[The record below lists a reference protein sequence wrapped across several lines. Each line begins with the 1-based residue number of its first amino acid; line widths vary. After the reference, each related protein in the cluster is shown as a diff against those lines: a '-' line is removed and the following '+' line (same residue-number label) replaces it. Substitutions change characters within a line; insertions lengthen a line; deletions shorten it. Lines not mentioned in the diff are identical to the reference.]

1 VHTVENGSI
10 LLKFYLHI
18 LFSLFVITRVDA
30 GLQEQLQ
37 RSVEALSSY
46 ESRLT
51 GYAGTEAA
59 ATWIEGEL
67 RQLGIGEIHSHD
79 FELLMPID
87 EGFVVEAAGETLRLY
102 GVWPNLVRT
111 STLPAEGIAGEL
123 LYAGDGSLLQGNAV
137 AGRIVLLDYESG
149 PSWVEAFHLGAQAV
163 IFLQTDGAHRKEAEQ
178 KFLAVPADLPR
189 FFANR
194 AEAVVLRD
202 LAEKAVRAHV
212 RGRMPMREVG
222 ARNIVAIVEGS
233 DPTLKEEA
241 VYITA
246 YYDAMSPVP
255 ALAPG
260 AEQAASAA
268 ALLELA
274 RQWAVRPPRRTVV
287 LVWAAGH
294 FENLAGMRYLAPVI
308 MAAAGRREMS
318 DIAAKDR
325 PLAERLA
332 QFKLR
337 FVAGLDLSSGSR
349 FVGAFRPAA
358 PYRTSL
364 LSPPITGRLIALA
377 AAYEDSALA
386 GERVLAN
393 GLKQDFSRQGL
404 GSMAQVTP
412 VDASV
417 LALAGCPALSFATIN
432 DSRARFDVVDDI
444 SANVRFDWLGE
455 QVELLTYLLA
465 NLVDDGQLEAWEW
478 GNDAFGTIRG
488 QVVHY
493 GPRSYLPDVP
503 TAHALVRVRLRH
515 PTLAGVRPDF
525 WAAADDSGY
534 FAIPGVE
541 TRIIYT
547 QPVRLEAYGLDADG
561 AITDAPDWGINGERK
576 LPGRSLK
583 VQMDDLE
590 ENVQIV
596 TAQMRGT
603 AIFGIFDPRN
613 LLTPETLSVI
623 DADFDAEPM
632 VFGACLPLTAPE
644 MELFGYKN
652 YIGSWTE
659 TVAVI
664 FARSGT
670 RFKAVMSTGRYGL
683 GRRLLL
689 LNSSEGNALG
699 KGYLIEGEGSLVN
712 TVYQASRDMYL
723 LNDSRIANL
732 EKHGVRNGRLA
743 SFHVRAGEHLKEA
756 EAAGLRND
764 HRAYLDQARR
774 AWAYAAAAYRDI
786 ESTQAGVVKG
796 ALFLLA
802 IFIPFAH
809 FAERLVFGFPDMRR
823 QVLGYFAIFF
833 VGFLALSK
841 LHPAFELS
849 ISPFVILLGFII
861 LVLGLLVTAIGISR
875 LNRELQE
882 MARGRRGQVAM
893 QRGGA
898 AMASISVGLAHMR
911 RRPLRTGMTCATLV
925 LLTFSVLS
933 FTSIRSSL
941 RTNWIDVG
949 AEAAYDG
956 LLVRMLGWKPME
968 MEAYRMLVDRYGR
981 DVVAP
986 RAWKSVS
993 SAASTYR
1000 VERVDIEGRS
1010 AGVMGFSGLSAV
1022 EARLVRPQE
1031 GLAVGRWLK
1040 EGESDVCL
1048 LPVTLADSLGITA
1061 LDVSEQRARVR
1072 LFGEEFRVIGLLQHA
1087 ALERADLNGEA
1098 LTPLDPEA
1106 QKPTEA
1112 SNHQGG
1118 QPQHYAHMQ
1127 GAATIVLPFSALMRW
1142 EGAHLVSLAVL
1153 LDGGAGRESL
1163 ESLSEVLDL
1172 NLFAG
1177 IGGRRYLIN
1186 TVGVASVSGLGEL
1199 VIPLGIAALIV
1210 LNTMLGAV
1218 YERTREIGT
1227 LNAIGLAPSHV
1238 SALFIAEA
1246 VALAIIGAVMGYLLG
1261 QTAAQVM
1268 GSLGWLQGLE
1278 LNYSSLSAI
1287 VTVGLVILLV
1297 VASAL
1302 YPAHMAG
1309 KICTPGIERRWKPPT
1324 PVGDDLQMR
1333 LPFTLARM
1341 EAEGMAAF
1349 QAEFWGSHRE
1359 QSIGAGFYVEELR
1372 VGREGNGLRLYA
1384 RVWLAPFDQGVVQET
1399 ALTIEPGENPAYCD
1413 IDVHLHLVTGDWD
1426 TWQRVARTFLDDLR
1440 KQFLVWRTLSDE
1452 DRHFYSGELAQWE
1465 NEDAKVGI

>member
-1 VHTVENGSI
+1 MK
-10 LLKFYLHI
+10 LYLHI
-18 LFSLFVITRVDA
+18 ILSLVAVA
-30 GLQEQLQ
+30 GVGADLPARLQN
-37 RSVEALSSY
+37 SVQAMSRY

-51 GYAGTEAA
+51 GYAGAA
-59 ATWIEGEL
+59 AAAAWIEDEL
-67 RQLGIGEIHSHD
+67 RAMGIGEIHQHD
-79 FELLMPID
+79 FDLLMPID
-87 EGFVVEAAGETLRLY
+87 EGFVVETAGQTLSLY
-102 GVWPNLVRT
+102 GVWPNLLRT
-111 STLPAEGIAGEL
+111 STLPDEGVEGEL
-123 LYAGDGSLLQGNAV
+123 LYGGDGSLLEGNAV
-137 AGRIVLLDYESG
+137 EGRIVLLDYVSG
-149 PSWVEAFHLGAQAV
+149 PAWVEAFHLGAQAV
-163 IFLQTDGAHRKEAEQ
+163 IFLHADGAHRKEAEQ
-178 KFLAVPADLPR
+178 KFLAVPANLPR
-189 FFANR
+189 FFARRN
-194 AEAVVLRD
+194 EAMALRD
-202 LAEKAVRAHV
+202 LANKKVRARL
-212 RGRMPMREVG
+212 RGRMPMRAVT

-233 DPTLKEEA
+233 DPQLKAEA
-241 VYITA
+241 VYLTA

-260 AEQAASAA
+260 AQQAASAA

-274 RQWAVRPPRRTVV
+274 QQWAKEPPLRTVV
-287 LVWAAGH
+287 LVWAVGH
-294 FENLAGMRYLAPVI
+294 FENLAGMRYLTPVI
-308 MAAAGRREMS
+308 MAAAGKREMS
-318 DIAAKDR
+318 SLKPAEQA
-325 PLAERLA
+325 LAERLA
-332 QFKLR
+332 QFELR
-337 FVAGLDLSSGSR
+337 FAAGLDLSTGSR
-349 FVGAFRPAA
+349 FVGAFKPGA

-364 LSPPITGRLIALA
+364 LSPPITGRLIDLA
-377 AAYEDSALA
+377 VAYEDSALG

-404 GSMAQVTP
+404 GNMAQVTP

-417 LALAGCPALSFATIN
+417 LALAGCPTLSFATIN
-432 DSRARFDVVDDI
+432 DSRARFDVVDD
-444 SANVRFDWLGE
+444 SAAEMRFDWLGE
-455 QVELLTYLLA
+455 QVELLAYLLA
-465 NLVDDGQLEAWEW
+465 NLVDDEELETWEW
-478 GNDAFGTIRG
+478 GNDAFGTVRG

-503 TAHALVRVRLRH
+503 TANALVRVRLRH
-515 PTLAGVRPDF
+515 PTLVGVRPDF
-525 WAAADDSGY
+525 WAVADDSGHY
-534 FAIPGVE
+534 EIPGVE

-547 QPVRLEAYGLDADG
+547 QPVRLEAYGLDVDG
-561 AITDAPDWGINGERK
+561 AIVDAPDWGINGERK
-576 LPGRSLK
+576 LPGRSLT
-583 VQMDDLE
+583 VLMDDLQE
-590 ENVQIV
+590 DVQIV
-596 TAQMRGT
+596 TAPLRGT

-613 LLTPETLSVI
+613 LLTPENLSVI
-623 DADFDAEPM
+623 DADLDAEPM

-652 YIGSWTE
+652 YVGSWTE
-659 TVAVI
+659 TVAVL
-664 FARSGT
+664 FAREDT
-670 RFKAVMSTGRYGL
+670 RFKVVMSTGRYGL

-689 LNSSEGNALG
+689 LNGSAENALG
-699 KGYLIEGEGSLVN
+699 TGYPSGGQGRLSN
-712 TVYQASRDMYL
+712 TVYKTARDMYV
-723 LNDSRIANL
+723 LNGSRIANL

-743 SFHVRAGEHLKEA
+743 AFHARAGERLRAA
-756 EAAGLRND
+756 ELAGQRND
-764 HRAYLDQARR
+764 HRVFVDQARR

-786 ESTQAGVVKG
+786 ERTQAGVVQG

-809 FAERLVFGFPDMRR
+809 FAERLVFGFADLRR
-823 QVLGYFAIFF
+823 QVLGYFGLFF
-833 VGFLALSK
+833 VGFLALSE

-882 MARGRRGQVAM
+882 MARGRRGQAAM

-911 RRPLRTGMTCATLV
+911 RRPLRTGMTCTTLV

-933 FTSIRSSL
+933 FTSIRSAL
-941 RTNWIDVG
+941 RTNWTAVG
-949 AEAAYDG
+949 TEASYDG
-956 LLVRMLGWKPME
+956 VLVRMLGWKPME
-968 MEAYRMLVDRYGR
+968 MEAYRMLSAWFGADK
-981 DVVAP
+981 VAP
-986 RAWKSVS
+986 RAWKSVA
-993 SAASTYR
+993 SAASTFR
-1000 VERVDIEGRS
+1000 VERADIEGRT
-1010 AGVMGFSGLSAV
+1010 AGVMGFSGLSAI
-1022 EARLVRPQE
+1022 EEDLVGPQRD
-1031 GLAVGRWLK
+1031 LAAGRWLQ
-1040 EGESDVCL
+1040 EGENDVCL
-1048 LPVTLADSLGITA
+1048 LPVVVADSLGIGA
-1061 LDVSEQRARVR
+1061 ADVAAGGARVR
-1072 LFGEEFRVIGLLQHA
+1072 IFGEEFSVIGLLRPA

-1106 QKPTEA
+1106 QQPTEA
-1112 SNHQGG
+1112 SNQQGG

-1127 GAATIVLPFSALMRW
+1127 GAATVVLPFAALMRW
-1142 EGAHLVSLAVL
+1142 EGAHLVSLGVL
-1153 LDGGAGRESL
+1153 LTGENRRESL

-1177 IGGRRYLIN
+1177 LDGRRYLIN

-1199 VIPLGIAALIV
+1199 VVPLGIAALIV

-1227 LNAIGLAPSHV
+1227 LNAIGLAPIHV

-1278 LNYSSLSAI
+1278 LNYSSLSAV

-1359 QSIGAGFYVEELR
+1359 QSIGAGFYVEELH
-1372 VGREGNGLRLYA
+1372 VGREGDGLRLDA

-1399 ALTIEPGENPAYCD
+1399 ALFIVPGENPAYCD
-1413 IDVHLHLVTGDWD
+1413 IDVQLHLVTGDWD

-1440 KQFLVWRTLSDE
+1440 KQFLVWRTLADE
-1452 DRHFYSGELAQWE
+1452 DRRFYSSQLAQWE
-1465 NEDAKVGI
+1465 SDDAGVEV

>member
-1 VHTVENGSI
+1 M
-10 LLKFYLHI
+10 KYYLHI
-18 LFSLFVITRVDA
+18 ILFLLA
-30 GLQEQLQ
+30 GTGAAADLPSQLQ
-37 RSVEALSSY
+37 RSVQKLSSY

-51 GYAGTEAA
+51 GYAGSAA
-59 ATWIEGEL
+59 AALWIEGEL
-67 RQLGIGEIHSHD
+67 HEMGIGEIHQHD
-79 FELLMPID
+79 FELLMPMD
-87 EGFVVEAAGETLRLY
+87 EGFSVEVAGEVLQLY
-102 GVWPNLVRT
+102 GMWPNLLRT
-111 STLPAEGIAGEL
+111 STVSREGIVGEL
-123 LYAGDGSLLQGNAV
+123 LYGGDGSLLQGNEV
-137 AGRIVLLDYESG
+137 TGRIVLFDYESG

-163 IFLQTDGAHRKEAEQ
+163 IFLHADGAHRKEAEQ

-189 FFANR
+189 FFAGPK
-194 AEAVVLRD
+194 EAAKLRE
-202 LAEKAVRAHV
+202 LAEKQAQAHV
-212 RGRMPMREVG
+212 RGRMPMRTVS

-233 DPTLKEEA
+233 DPTLKREA
-241 VYITA
+241 VYVTA

-260 AEQAASAA
+260 AQQAASAA

-274 RQWAVRPPRRTVV
+274 RQWSSQPPRRSVV
-287 LVWAAGH
+287 LVWTAGH
-294 FENLAGMRYLAPVI
+294 FENLAGMRYLAPLV
-308 MAAAGRREMS
+308 MAAAGRREMGGLTPEE
-318 DIAAKDR
+318 R
-325 PLAERLA
+325 TLAERLA
-332 QFKLR
+332 QFELR
-337 FVAGLDLSSGSR
+337 FAAGLDLSAGSR
-349 FVGAFRPAA
+349 YVGAFKPAA

-364 LSPPITGRLIALA
+364 LSPPIAERLIARA
-377 AAYEDSALA
+377 VAYEDSALA

-417 LALAGCPALSFATIN
+417 LALAGCPTLSFVTIN
-432 DSRARFDVVDDI
+432 DSRPRFDVVDD
-444 SANVRFDWLGE
+444 SAAELRFDWLAE
-455 QVELLTYLLA
+455 QVKLLAYLLPG
-465 NLVDDGQLEAWEW
+465 LVDDEELETWEW

-493 GPRSYLPDVP
+493 GPRSYLPDEP

-515 PTLAGVRPDF
+515 PTLAAVRPDF
-525 WAAADDSGY
+525 WAAADDSGH
-534 FAIPGVE
+534 FSIPGVE

-576 LPGRSLK
+576 LPGRSLT
-583 VQMDDLE
+583 VLMDDLE

-596 TAQMRGT
+596 TAEMRGT

-613 LLTPETLSVI
+613 LLTPERIGVI
-623 DADFDAEPM
+623 DANLDAEPM

-659 TVAVI
+659 TVAVL
-664 FARSGT
+664 FARSDT
-670 RFKAVMSTGRYGL
+670 RFKVVMSTGRYGL

-689 LNSSEGNALG
+689 LNSSEQNALG
-699 KGYLIEGEGSLVN
+699 TGYAVEGEGSLTN
-712 TVYQASRDMYL
+712 TVYLAARDMYL
-723 LNDSRIANL
+723 LNGSRIANL

-743 SFHVRAGEHLKEA
+743 AFHAHSGEHLREA
-756 EAAGLRND
+756 EAAGDSND
-764 HRAYLDQARR
+764 HRVYIDRARR

-809 FAERLVFGFPDMRR
+809 FAERLLFGFPDLRR
-823 QVLGYFAIFF
+823 QVLGYFGLFF

-882 MARGRRGQVAM
+882 MVRGRRGQATL

-898 AMASISVGLAHMR
+898 AMAAISVGLAHMR

-933 FTSIRSSL
+933 FTSIRSAL

-956 LLVRMLGWKPME
+956 ALVRMLGWKPME
-968 MEAYRMLVDRYGR
+968 MEAYRMLSDWFGA
-981 DVVAP
+981 DHIAP
-986 RAWKSVS
+986 RAWKSVA
-993 SAASTYR
+993 SAAATFR
-1000 VERVDIEGRS
+1000 VERVDVSGRA
-1010 AGVMGFSGLSAV
+1010 AGIMGFSGLSATEV
-1022 EARLVRPQE
+1022 KLVGPQQDL
-1031 GLAVGRWLK
+1031 LAGRWFSS
-1040 EGESDVCL
+1040 EENEVCL
-1048 LPVTLADSLGITA
+1048 LPVAVADSLGISA
-1061 LDVSEQRARVR
+1061 SDVVEQRARVR
-1072 LFGEEFRVIGLLQHA
+1072 FFGEEFRVIGLLQHA
-1087 ALERADLNGEA
+1087 ALERVDLNGEA

-1106 QKPTEA
+1106 QQPTEA
-1112 SNHQGG
+1112 SNQQGG

-1127 GAATIVLPFSALMRW
+1127 GAATVVLPFAALMRW
-1142 EGAHLVSLAVL
+1142 EGAHLVSLGVL
-1153 LDGGAGRESL
+1153 IEGRESREVL
-1163 ESLSEVLDL
+1163 ELLSEVLDL

-1177 IGGRRYLIN
+1177 LDGRRYLIN
-1186 TVGVASVSGLGEL
+1186 TVGVASISGLGEL
-1199 VIPLGIAALIV
+1199 VVPLGIAALIV

-1227 LNAIGLAPSHV
+1227 LNAIGLAPIHV

-1268 GSLGWLQGLE
+1268 GSWGWLQGLE
-1278 LNYSSLSAI
+1278 LNYSSLSAV
-1287 VTVGLVILLV
+1287 VTVGIVILLV

-1309 KICTPGIERRWKPPT
+1309 KICTPGIERRWKSPIPD
-1324 PVGDDLQMR
+1324 GDDLQMR

-1372 VGREGNGLRLYA
+1372 VGRAGDQLRLYA

-1399 ALTIEPGENPAYCD
+1399 ALFITPGENPAYCD
-1413 IDVHLHLVTGDWD
+1413 IDVHLHLVMGDWD

-1440 KQFLVWRTLSDE
+1440 KQFLVWRTLADE
-1452 DRHFYSGELAQWE
+1452 DRRFYSSQLAQWE
-1465 NEDAKVGI
+1465 NEGTGVEV

>member
-1 VHTVENGSI
+1 MK
-10 LLKFYLHI
+10 LYLHI
-18 LFSLFVITRVDA
+18 ILSIVAVVGVEADLPAR
-30 GLQEQLQ
+30 LQ
-37 RSVEALSSY
+37 RSVQAMSSY

-51 GYAGTEAA
+51 GYAGAA
-59 ATWIEGEL
+59 ATATWIEDEL
-67 RQLGIGEIHSHD
+67 RAMGIGEIHHHD
-79 FELLMPID
+79 FALLMPID
-87 EGFVVEAAGETLRLY
+87 EGFTVEAAGQTLVLY
-102 GVWPNLVRT
+102 GMWPNLVRT
-111 STLPAEGIAGEL
+111 STLPREGVEGEL
-123 LYAGDGSLLQGNAV
+123 LYGGDGSLLEGNAV
-137 AGRIVLLDYESG
+137 EGRIVLLDYTSG
-149 PSWVEAFHLGAQAV
+149 PTWVEAFHLGAQAV
-163 IFLQTDGAHRKEAEQ
+163 IFLHADGAHRKEAEQ
-178 KFLAVPADLPR
+178 KFLAVPANLPR
-189 FFANR
+189 FFADSTTAAALRELAQNKTR
-194 AEAVVLRD
+194 AR
-202 LAEKAVRAHV
+202 V
-212 RGRMPMREVG
+212 RGRMPMREVA

-233 DPTLKEEA
+233 DPELKGEA
-241 VYITA
+241 VYLTA

-260 AEQAASAA
+260 AQQATSAA

-274 RQWAVRPPRRTVV
+274 QRWANEPPRRTVV
-287 LVWAAGH
+287 LVWSAGH
-294 FENLAGMRYLAPVI
+294 FENLAGMRYLTPIV
-308 MAAAGRREMS
+308 MAAAGRREMDGLTPS
-318 DIAAKDR
+318 EQVLAK
-325 PLAERLA
+325 RLS
-332 QFKLR
+332 QFTLR
-337 FVAGLDLSSGSR
+337 FAAGLDLSAGSR
-349 FVGAFRPAA
+349 FMGAFKPGT
-358 PYRTSL
+358 PYRLSL
-364 LSPPITGRLIALA
+364 LSPPITGRLIDLA
-377 AAYEDSALA
+377 TAYEDSALA

-393 GLKQDFSRQGL
+393 GLKQDFSRQSL
-404 GSMAQVTP
+404 GSIAQATP

-417 LALAGCPALSFATIN
+417 LALAGCPTLSFVTIN
-432 DSRARFDVVDDI
+432 DSRARFDVVDDTPAEI
-444 SANVRFDWLGE
+444 RFDWLGE
-455 QVELLTYLLA
+455 QVSLLAYLLPR
-465 NLVDDGQLEAWEW
+465 LIDDEELEVWEW

-503 TAHALVRVRLRH
+503 TANAQVRVRLRH
-515 PTLAGVRPDF
+515 PTKAGVRPDF

-534 FAIPGVE
+534 YEIPGVE

-547 QPVRLEAYGLDADG
+547 QPVRLEAYGLDEYG
-561 AITDAPDWGINGERK
+561 SITDAPDWGINGERK
-576 LPGRSLK
+576 LPGRSLT
-583 VQMDDLE
+583 VLMDDLE
-590 ENVQIV
+590 EDVQIV
-596 TAQMRGT
+596 TAPMRGT
-603 AIFGIFDPRN
+603 TIFGIFDPRN
-613 LLTPETLSVI
+613 LLTPENISVI
-623 DADFDAEPM
+623 DADLDAEPM

-652 YIGSWTE
+652 YVGSWTE
-659 TVAVI
+659 TVAVL
-664 FARSGT
+664 FAKADT

-689 LNSSEGNALG
+689 LNGSAENPLG
-699 KGYLIEGEGSLVN
+699 SGYAVAGEGRLTN
-712 TVYQASRDMYL
+712 TVYRASRDMYL
-723 LNDSRIANL
+723 LNGSRIANL

-743 SFHVRAGEHLKEA
+743 TFHARAGERLRAA
-756 EAAGLRND
+756 EAAGQRNE
-764 HRAYLDQARR
+764 HRVFIDQARR

-786 ESTQAGVVKG
+786 ERTQSGVVQG

-809 FAERLVFGFPDMRR
+809 FAERLVFGFPDLRR
-823 QVLGYFAIFF
+823 QVLGYFGLFF
-833 VGFLALSK
+833 VGFLALSE

-849 ISPFVILLGFII
+849 ISPFVILLGFVI

-882 MARGRRGQVAM
+882 MVRGRRGQAAM

-911 RRPLRTGMTCATLV
+911 RRPLRTGMTCTTLV

-933 FTSIRSSL
+933 FTSIRSAL

-949 AEAAYDG
+949 AEASYDG
-956 LLVRMLGWKPME
+956 ALVRMLSWKPME
-968 MEAYRMLVDRYGR
+968 MEAYRMLSAWFGSDK
-981 DVVAP
+981 VAP
-986 RAWKSVS
+986 RAWKSVA

-1000 VERVDIEGRS
+1000 VERADIEGRT
-1010 AGVMGFSGLSAV
+1010 AAIMGFSGLSEI
-1022 EARLVRPQE
+1022 EAELVGPQRDL
-1031 GLAVGRWLK
+1031 LAGRWLRR
-1040 EGESDVCL
+1040 GETEVCL
-1048 LPVTLADSLGITA
+1048 LPAAVADSLGIRA
-1061 LDVSEQRARVR
+1061 VDVVEGRARVR
-1072 LFGEEFRVIGLLQHA
+1072 FFGEEFAVIGLLQHA
-1087 ALERADLNGEA
+1087 ALERTDLNGEA

-1106 QKPTEA
+1106 QQPTEA
-1112 SNHQGG
+1112 ANQQGG

-1127 GAATIVLPFSALMRW
+1127 GAATAVLPFAALMRW
-1142 EGAHLVSLAVL
+1142 EGAHLVSLGVL
-1153 LDGGAGRESL
+1153 LEGLDRRASL
-1163 ESLSEVLDL
+1163 ESMSEVLDL

-1177 IGGRRYLIN
+1177 LDGRRYLIN

-1199 VIPLGIAALIV
+1199 VVPLGIAALIV

-1227 LNAIGLAPSHV
+1227 LNAIGLAPIHV

-1268 GSLGWLQGLE
+1268 GGLGWLQGLE
-1278 LNYSSLSAI
+1278 LNYSSLSAV

-1324 PVGDDLQMR
+1324 PDGDHLQMR

-1349 QAEFWGSHRE
+1349 QAEFWGAHRE

-1372 VGREGNGLRLYA
+1372 VGREGDGLRLDA

-1399 ALTIEPGENPAYCD
+1399 ALFIAPGENPAYCD

-1440 KQFLVWRTLSDE
+1440 KQFLVWRTLADE
-1452 DRHFYSGELAQWE
+1452 DRRFYSSQLAQWE
-1465 NEDAKVGI
+1465 NEGAGVEV